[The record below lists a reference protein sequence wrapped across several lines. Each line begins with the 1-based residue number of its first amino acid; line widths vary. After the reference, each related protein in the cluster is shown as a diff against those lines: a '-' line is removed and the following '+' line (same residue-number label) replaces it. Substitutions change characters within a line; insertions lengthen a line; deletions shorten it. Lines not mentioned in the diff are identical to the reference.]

1 MCVCVCVW
9 VGGWVDTPTQRMIK
23 GATAVTKRKSCGERM
38 IKGAT
43 AATGGRVVEK
53 NIKGATAVI
62 GERVVEKE

>member
-1 MCVCVCVW
+1 
-9 VGGWVDTPTQRMIK
+9 MIK

-43 AATGGRVVEK
+43 VATGGRVVGD
-53 NIKGATAVI
+53 IKGATAVT

>member
-1 MCVCVCVW
+1 
-9 VGGWVDTPTQRMIK
+9 MIK

-43 AATGGRVVEK
+43 VATGGRVVGG
-53 NIKGATAVI
+53 NIKGATAVT